1 MTPTALRDLPV
12 SRRCALL
19 GVGGVGAAAVLAAC
33 SSGSDGGSGTTTS
46 ASGTPTAGTSAATS
60 APATPATSAGSS
72 AGSSAAPAADAI
84 ASLSDIP
91 VGGTATA
98 QVDGETVLLSQ
109 PTAGEVDAF
118 SATCPHQGATVQPD
132 GGKFKCPLH
141 GSEFALDGSVTEGP
155 AQSGLTTFAVTVS
168 GDSVVKA

>member
-33 SSGSDGGSGTTTS
+33 SSGSDGASGATTS
-46 ASGTPTAGTSAATS
+46 AAGTPTTATSAATS
-60 APATPATSAGSS
+60 DPATPGTS
-72 AGSSAAPAADAI
+72 AGSSAAPAGDAI

-91 VGGTATA
+91 VGGTASA

-109 PTAGEVDAF
+109 PTAGKVDAF

-141 GSEFALDGSVTEGP
+141 GSEFALDGAVTEGP
-155 AQSGLTTFAVTVS
+155 AQSGLKTFAVTVS